1 MSGFCA
7 CGVVVM
13 VLWFLEFAGAMH
25 HSLPEVP
32 GLTAASVDEDRPEL
46 PSVEGELPAAEGELP
61 AVEGELP
68 AAEGE
73 LPAVEGE
80 LPAAAVETPEPPAA
94 AVDEDR
100 PAAALDEERPELVE
114 ERPVPPESAA
124 AAPSSSSESTEAER
138 RRRRRRRRAAD
149 RREEAMLRIL
159 VELQAQTRTMHDNHR
174 ELMDRVL
181 SLASQTAQTAT
192 AERSTARRAPRAR
205 CNTCVACTVAPP
217 PGTRRAPCES
227 WRTSAAPSTPAPGS
241 APKTPRGADGRFIR
255 VPLEALT
262 STGEESPTPRLP
274 RPEPDQELDDLFVDD
289 DIPASL
295 EGEKKKKKKDKKR
308 RRLLPEPSDK
318 DRGDGHGGPGHDGD
332 GHGGPGHDGD
342 GHGAPVEVGNY
353 TFRA

>member
-1 MSGFCA
+1 MGDTCYPWEYEGEVPTGIFTPHCHPWSHEESLLCFFRLSYCLWYDSLEQLGHWHWDAIMSGFCA

-61 AVEGELP
+61 A
-68 AAEGE
+68 AEGE

-94 AVDEDR
+94 AVETPEPPAAAVDEDR
-100 PAAALDEERPELVE
+100 PAAALDEEMPELVE

-217 PGTRRAPCES
+217 PGTG
-227 WRTSAAPSTPAPGS
+227 T
-241 APKTPRGADGRFIR
+241 
-255 VPLEALT
+255 V
-262 STGEESPTPRLP
+262 
-274 RPEPDQELDDLFVDD
+274 
-289 DIPASL
+289 
-295 EGEKKKKKKDKKR
+295 
-308 RRLLPEPSDK
+308 
-318 DRGDGHGGPGHDGD
+318 
-332 GHGGPGHDGD
+332 
-342 GHGAPVEVGNY
+342 
-353 TFRA
+353 